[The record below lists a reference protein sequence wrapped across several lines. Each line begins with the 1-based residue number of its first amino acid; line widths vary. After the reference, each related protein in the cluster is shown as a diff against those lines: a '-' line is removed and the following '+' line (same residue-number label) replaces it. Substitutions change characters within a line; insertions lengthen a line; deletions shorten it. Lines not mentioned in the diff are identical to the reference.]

1 MTKLYLY
8 KMNFYKKAQEGE
20 GGVLPYLGKLIL
32 LFLALLAV
40 LAIIIWKAAPVIRNW
55 NPLG

>member
-1 MTKLYLY
+1 
-8 KMNFYKKAQEGE
+8 MNFYKKAQEGE